1 MYIYVCRLYIY
12 IYIYL
17 YLYIYIYI
25 ECTRS
30 TGNSDQA
37 EYRRCYLIMASHS
50 QRQQWKKTRINKC
63 DWVDGVDIY
72 IYIFKYSGTDIL
84 YIYIYQIFRYHVI
97 YIYVHAIYLVECVCI
112 YIYCFHHK
120 HAFCD
125 SKLQG
130 IYIDLKF

>member
-1 MYIYVCRLYIY
+1 MFPSVLIIFEVNHCFTCIYMYVGF

-17 YLYIYIYI
+17 FIFIYIYI

-72 IYIFKYSGTDIL
+72 IYSNIVAQIF

-112 YIYCFHHK
+112 YILFSSQ
-120 HAFCD
+120 ARI
-125 SKLQG
+125 L
-130 IYIDLKF
+130 